1 VEAPAPHPAAA
12 VHPPARRFE
21 PPHLPVEID
30 LTVASLPARSELV
43 GRRRD
48 VAGETLAVLGR
59 TLFGRPLEEQAAELG
74 FHVDRVL
81 RYMAARFRRPI
92 RAPIWLPTPPR
103 ARMRA
108 SRAAIDAMSAEVIA
122 STRAGAGSELVEQL
136 LQATDPE
143 TGEPLSTEALAS
155 ELFVFLAAG
164 HDTTATV
171 LTAALWLLGRHPDV
185 QDAVAEEA
193 SGVPDP
199 TYADLPRL
207 DLTGRVLQEAMRLY
221 PPAAAMIRRAL
232 EEGSACG
239 YRIPAGADVI
249 VSTWAIHR
257 DPALWPDPT
266 RFDSDRFLPERSAE
280 RDRWS
285 YLPFGAGAR
294 RCIGEHFAFAEAAL
308 GLSGLVRR
316 FRFAPLRDELPVHV
330 PFTLTV
336 EGPVPVRI
344 AARER

>member
-1 VEAPAPHPAAA
+1 
-12 VHPPARRFE
+12 
-21 PPHLPVEID
+21 
-30 LTVASLPARSELV
+30 
-43 GRRRD
+43 
-48 VAGETLAVLGR
+48 
-59 TLFGRPLEEQAAELG
+59 
-74 FHVDRVL
+74 
-81 RYMAARFRRPI
+81 
-92 RAPIWLPTPPR
+92 
-103 ARMRA
+103 
-108 SRAAIDAMSAEVIA
+108 
-122 STRAGAGSELVEQL
+122 
-136 LQATDPE
+136 
-143 TGEPLSTEALAS
+143 
-155 ELFVFLAAG
+155 
-164 HDTTATV
+164 V